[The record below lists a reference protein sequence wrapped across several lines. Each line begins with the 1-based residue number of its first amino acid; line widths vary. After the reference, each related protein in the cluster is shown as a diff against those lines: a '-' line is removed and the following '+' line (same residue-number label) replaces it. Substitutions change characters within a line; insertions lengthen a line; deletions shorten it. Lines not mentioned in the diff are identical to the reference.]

1 MKDHRASGFA
11 PITEISADTVS
22 GAETSVAGGS
32 QRELPSRAECSEF
45 FQKILAP
52 HHQRLQNLKSQVWS
66 DVKRWGILPIV
77 FFVLA
82 WFLPTNYPAAAAL
95 AKLIGLASLVGLVWL
110 LRIPQFMILSRSFKH
125 DVLGQFVKFLSPTL
139 NYQATVPFPDREFY
153 GSGLFP
159 ERANINRIE
168 DVLMGE
174 FYNTSFMCGEVT
186 TIDIKKTRD
195 AKGRV
200 KEQRIVRFRGL
211 FFVIDFAKK
220 FHGRTTVRSDQAE
233 KYLGFLGRGL
243 QRVGSGD
250 ELVELEDPEFEK
262 HFVVQSTDQVEARF
276 LLSTSFMR
284 KLVELR
290 AQVSPGLQV
299 AFFDSKLI
307 VAIPQTVNLFEISLR
322 RPERWQEQALQ
333 LYDEIHRVLDIVWEF
348 KMNDQLW
355 RSESGQAG

>member
-1 MKDHRASGFA
+1 MKDHRASGFVA
-11 PITEISADTVS
+11 LAKISAETGS
-22 GAETSVAGGS
+22 GADTSGPGRS
-32 QRELPSRAECSEF
+32 QGELPSRAECSEF
-45 FQKILAP
+45 FQKILIP
-52 HHQRLQNLKSQVWS
+52 HHQKLQTLKSQVWA
-66 DVKRWGILPIV
+66 DVKRWGILPIA
-77 FFVLA
+77 FFALA
-82 WFLPTNYPAAAAL
+82 WFLPTNYPAVAAL
-95 AKLIGLASLVGLVWL
+95 AKLIGLASLIGLVWL
-110 LRIPQFMILSRSFKH
+110 LRVPQFMILSRSFKH
-125 DVLGQFVKFLSPTL
+125 DVLSQFVKFLSPTL
-139 NYQATVPFPDREFY
+139 NYRATVPFPDREFY

-159 ERANINRIE
+159 ERAKINRIE
-168 DVLMGE
+168 DVLVGE

-211 FFVIDFAKK
+211 FFAIDFAKR

-243 QRVGSGD
+243 QRVGSG
-250 ELVELEDPEFEK
+250 EQLVELEDPEFEK

-284 KLVELR
+284 KLIELR

-307 VAIPQTVNLFEISLR
+307 VAIPQTVNLFEISLLH
-322 RPERWQEQALQ
+322 PERWSEQALQ
-333 LYDEIHRVLDIVWEF
+333 LYDEIHRVLDIVWEL
-348 KMNDQLW
+348 KTNDQLW
-355 RSESGQAG
+355 QSASRQTG